1 MENKNLE
8 VFSKAPVP
16 QAVLKNV
23 IPAMVAMLMV
33 LIYNLADTFFIGQT
47 RNDILIAAV
56 SLAMPVFLI
65 FMAVGTV
72 FGVGGTSVISRA
84 MGEGRLDYAKKV
96 CSFCMWGC
104 VIVGVILMAVFL
116 IFMDQI
122 LVLVGASPDT
132 MGPAKTYLTI
142 VTLGGVFV
150 LISSC
155 YSNIIR
161 AEGQAGKAMMG
172 QLIGNLLNVILDPI
186 MILLFDWGIAGAA
199 IATVVGNLFGA
210 VYYIYYILRG
220 KSVLS
225 ISPKDFTVKNGVC
238 SGVLAIGI
246 PASLGSLLMSV
257 SQIVVNSQMAKYGD
271 MAVAGMGVAM
281 KVTMMTAMISLG
293 LGQGV
298 QPLLGYCVGA
308 GAWERFKKVFRFSTL
323 FAFALSVVLTLL
335 CYLFTG
341 PMVKM
346 FLENDA
352 AYNYGVQFARIL
364 LTTSFLFGVFNVLAN
379 ALQAMGAATAALI
392 VNLSRQGIIYIPAV
406 FILQAFLGITG
417 LAWAQPVADVLSTL
431 LVIALY
437 VYTIRRMEPKT
448 KARARTVEACQAV

>member
-23 IPAMVAMLMV
+23 LPAMAAMLMV
-33 LIYNLADTFFIGQT
+33 LIYNLADTFFIGKT
-47 RNDILIAAV
+47 RDDILIAAV

-84 MGEGRLDYAKKV
+84 MGEGRPDYAKKV

-104 VIVGVILMAVFL
+104 VAVGIVLMVLFL
-116 IFMDQI
+116 LFMDQI

-155 YSNIIR
+155 YSNVIR

-210 VYYIYYILRG
+210 VYYIIYILRG
-220 KSVLS
+220 NSVLS
-225 ISPKDFTVKNGVC
+225 IHPKDFTIKNGVC

-257 SQIVVNSQMAKYGD
+257 SQIVVNSQMAGYGD

-308 GAWERFKKVFRFSTL
+308 GAWERFKKIFRFSTL

-431 LVIALY
+431 LVVVLY
-437 VYTIRRMEPKT
+437 MYTIRRMEPKT
-448 KARARTVEACQAV
+448 EARAVEEVRQAV

>member
-23 IPAMVAMLMV
+23 LPAMAAMLMV

-47 RNDILIAAV
+47 RDDILIAAV

-84 MGEGRLDYAKKV
+84 MGEGRPDYAKKV

-104 VIVGVILMAVFL
+104 VAVGIVLMVLFL
-116 IFMDQI
+116 LFMDQI

-155 YSNIIR
+155 YSNVIR

-210 VYYIYYILRG
+210 VYYIIYILRG
-220 KSVLS
+220 NSVLS
-225 ISPKDFTVKNGVC
+225 IHPKDFTIKNGVC

-257 SQIVVNSQMAKYGD
+257 SQIVVNSQMAGYGD

-308 GAWERFKKVFRFSTL
+308 GAWERFKKIFRFSTL

-431 LVIALY
+431 LVVVLY
-437 VYTIRRMEPKT
+437 MYTIRRMEPKT
-448 KARARTVEACQAV
+448 EARAVEEVRQAV